1 MNKEV
6 RYSPIVFR
14 NLEEDSRRLEG
25 RAIVFDS
32 YSNNLGFYEKI
43 NRSAVTQELI
53 NNSDIIFT
61 FNHDPNQLLARY
73 RNGGGSLDVEL
84 REDGVY
90 FSFDIPNTTLG
101 NDIYELIK
109 RGDISNCSFCF
120 TVADEKDSQKWEK
133 RDGKMYREI
142 MKISGLYDL
151 SAVTYPAYSD
161 TDINARS
168 IEARNIAE
176 EELDK
181 IIKEAEEKAAEA
193 EAEVE
198 NREEEKPEEKE
209 VENLDEKPEEE
220 VEKPEEKEVKNL
232 DEKPKSEN
240 REEEK
245 PEEVEKPEEEV
256 EKPEEKSEKREI
268 NKENKNNHNIMNKQY
283 SLVKELRN
291 AIDNNE
297 KSITVNAETRTVTV
311 QGYGEDPSAVPGVH
325 DQVIETEVQGILE
338 PLYANSVL
346 SNLGVRW
353 YAGLPKGDVQIPIMG
368 KGSCG
373 WAGEIE
379 AATASGN
386 TFTTKKLSP
395 KRLTAYVDISKQLL
409 AQDTIGVEAAIRRDI
424 VNALNDKLEATIL
437 GADAKTDEK
446 PAGIFNGASET
457 NVDTYAQLCAFEA
470 ALDDANVN
478 GQKKYLMGN
487 TAKATFRSMAKGD
500 KGFVLENSQIDGTP
514 MVNTSNVSTK
524 KFVYGDFNYLAI
536 GSWGDIDITIDQY
549 TQAIN
554 GCVRLIINSYFD
566 AVILRPEAFKYGNVD

>member
-209 VENLDEKPEEE
+209 VENLDEKPEE
-220 VEKPEEKEVKNL
+220 V
-232 DEKPKSEN
+232 EN

-245 PEEVEKPEEEV
+245 PEEVENREEKKPEEV
-256 EKPEEKSEKREI
+256 EKPVEEKTEKREI

-311 QGYGEDPSAVPGVH
+311 QGYGEDPSQVPGVH
-325 DQVIETEVQGILE
+325 DQVVETEVQGILE

-470 ALDDANVN
+470 GLDDANVN

-500 KGFVLENSQIDGTP
+500 KGFILENGQIDGTP

-566 AVILRPEAFKYGNVD
+566 AVILRPEAFKFGNVD

>member
-209 VENLDEKPEEE
+209 VENLDEKPEE
-220 VEKPEEKEVKNL
+220 V
-232 DEKPKSEN
+232 EN
-240 REEEK
+240 REVEK
-245 PEEVEKPEEEV
+245 PEEVEKPV
-256 EKPEEKSEKREI
+256 EEKTEKREI

-311 QGYGEDPSAVPGVH
+311 QGYGDDPSQVPGVH
-325 DQVIETEVQGILE
+325 DQVVETEVQGILE

-470 ALDDANVN
+470 GLDDANVN

-500 KGFVLENSQIDGTP
+500 KGFILENGQIDGTP

-554 GCVRLIINSYFD
+554 GCVRLIINAYFD
-566 AVILRPEAFKYGNVD
+566 AVILRPEAFKFGNVD

>member
-193 EAEVE
+193 EAEAEAEVE

-209 VENLDEKPEEE
+209 VENLDEKPE
-220 VEKPEEKEVKNL
+220 VET
-232 DEKPKSEN
+232 

-245 PEEVEKPEEEV
+245 PEEVENLDEKPEEV

-311 QGYGEDPSAVPGVH
+311 QGYGEDPSQVPGVH

-554 GCVRLIINSYFD
+554 GCVRLIINAYFD
-566 AVILRPEAFKYGNVD
+566 AVILRPEAFKYGSVD

>member
-193 EAEVE
+193 EAEAE

-209 VENLDEKPEEE
+209 VENLDEKPE
-220 VEKPEEKEVKNL
+220 
-232 DEKPKSEN
+232 SEN

-245 PEEVEKPEEEV
+245 QEEVEKPEEEV

-311 QGYGEDPSAVPGVH
+311 QGYGEDPSQVPGVH
-325 DQVIETEVQGILE
+325 DQVVETEVQGILE

-386 TFTTKKLSP
+386 SFTTKKLSP

-470 ALDDANVN
+470 SLDDANVN

-554 GCVRLIINSYFD
+554 GCVRLIINAYFD

>member
-120 TVADEKDSQKWEK
+120 SISDEKDSQKWEK
-133 RDGKMYREI
+133 REGKMYREI
-142 MKISGLYDL
+142 MKIGGLYDL

-181 IIKEAEEKAAEA
+181 ILKEAEEKMKEQ
-193 EAEVE
+193 EQEQE

-209 VENLDEKPEEE
+209 VENLDEKPEA
-220 VEKPEEKEVKNL
+220 
-232 DEKPKSEN
+232 EN
-240 REEEK
+240 REDEK

-256 EKPEEKSEKREI
+256 EKPVEEKAEKREI
-268 NKENKNNHNIMNKQY
+268 NKENKNNINIMNKQN

-291 AIDNNE
+291 AIENNQ
-297 KSITVNAETRTVTV
+297 KSITVAAENRTVTV
-311 QGYGEDPSAVPGVH
+311 QGYGEGASAVDGVH
-325 DQVIETEVQGILE
+325 DQVIETEIQGILE

-346 SNLGVRW
+346 ANLGARF
-353 YAGLPKGDVQIPIMG
+353 YTGLPKGDVQIPVMDSE
-368 KGSCG
+368 KNVG

-379 AATASGN
+379 AASAHGASFSAK
-386 TFTTKKLSP
+386 TLSP

-409 AQDTIGVEAAIRRDI
+409 AQDTIGVEAAIKRDI

-437 GADAKTDEK
+437 GANAGDTEK
-446 PAGIFNGASET
+446 PAGIFYNASET

-470 ALDDANVN
+470 GLDNANIN

-487 TAKATFRSMAKGD
+487 TAKATFRSMIKGTNNT
-500 KGFVLENSQIDGTP
+500 GMVLENGQIDGTP
-514 MVNTSNVSTK
+514 MINTSNVSAK

-536 GSWGDIDITIDQY
+536 GSWGDIEITIDQY
-549 TQAIN
+549 TQAVN
-554 GCVRLIINSYFD
+554 GCVRLVINAFFD
-566 AVILRPEAFKYGNVD
+566 AKVLRPEAFKFGNVD

>member
-53 NNSDIIFT
+53 NKSDIIFT

-198 NREEEKPEEKE
+198 NREEEKPEE
-209 VENLDEKPEEE
+209 
-220 VEKPEEKEVKNL
+220 
-232 DEKPKSEN
+232 
-240 REEEK
+240 EK
-245 PEEVEKPEEEV
+245 PEEVEKPV
-256 EKPEEKSEKREI
+256 EEKSEKREI

-311 QGYGEDPSAVPGVH
+311 QGYGTDPSQVPGVH
-325 DQVIETEVQGILE
+325 DEVVETEVQGILE

-346 SNLGVRW
+346 ANLGVRW

-470 ALDDANVN
+470 GLDDANVN

-500 KGFVLENSQIDGTP
+500 KGFILENGQIDGTP

-554 GCVRLIINSYFD
+554 GCVRLIINAYFD
-566 AVILRPEAFKYGNVD
+566 AVILRPEAFKFGNVD